1 MDRSSLVRAHLASGP
16 VEVRAAGTLLL
27 ATPKVFASGSLG
39 WHAQSKV
46 LVNDTKCQLNLII
59 TVVGSKGT
67 ADASAYHRVPT
78 TPPPMLP
85 GEQNGTMPEKPPE
98 APQDLF
104 EPEPFSEITRKPR
117 KRSKG

>member
-16 VEVRAAGTLLL
+16 VEVRAAGQLLL

-46 LVNDTKCQLNLII
+46 MVNDTKCQLNMLI
-59 TVVGSKGT
+59 TVIGSKGT
-67 ADASAYHRVPT
+67 ADASAYHRAPIAK
-78 TPPPMLP
+78 PPVVP

-98 APQDLF
+98 TAQGLFDPQ
-104 EPEPFSEITRKPR
+104 EAIPVPKKSRKQ
-117 KRSKG
+117 S